1 MKYREKIKT
10 RRGTIAGRN
19 MRSLVLLGIFLILG
33 VCLVAGKLLYER
45 NIEVYTNYA
54 YSYAH
59 LIADNI
65 SGITP
70 TRFLETKTKDAEYYN
85 IRYTLMMAGIYQDEF
100 RDFYLVIPTEDDLIY
115 ISEIYQN
122 LPEKVENL
130 FEGQAGFLEHRDYR
144 PGEKEI
150 MMQLVREGR
159 GESKRELYMGLREL
173 AGEKLATALVPL
185 YTMENEI
192 PALVGVDLSVAA
204 VWESLMNMYIMLA
217 ITIVLITSVGMILHY
232 RVLDRTLIQPITT
245 LKIGTDELVNKL
257 DSEEVFVSNIQTG
270 DEIEALAH
278 SIEEMDRS
286 LKHYIRENTA
296 ITAERE
302 RLNTELE
309 LASSIQMDML
319 PCIFP
324 PFPERS
330 EFDLYASMDPAKE
343 VGGDFYDFFL
353 IDEDHLALVIADVSG
368 KGIPGALFMMM
379 VKIMVQNCV
388 LAGLTPKQAMEQV
401 NQQIAENN
409 SESMFVTVWLGIL
422 DIPSGK
428 LTAVNAG
435 HEYPILKRPGGRYEL
450 IKDRHGLAVGTMEG
464 IRYREYELQFE
475 PGSSLFVYSDGLPEA
490 NNSAEELFG
499 MERTLAALH
508 ENPDLPPEE
517 TLRAVKRAVD
527 TFVGDAPQFD
537 DLTMLCFAYHG
548 AGAEEP
554 ETEARGE
561 KENGQE

>member
-19 MRSLVLLGIFLILG
+19 IRSLAFLGIFLIVG
-33 VCLVAGKLLYER
+33 VCLIAGRILYER

-54 YSYAH
+54 YSDAH
-59 LIADNI
+59 LIADSI

-70 TRFLETKTKDAEYYN
+70 TKYLETQTKDAEYYD
-85 IRYTLMMAGIYQDEF
+85 IRYTFMTAGIYQDEF
-100 RDFYLVIPTEDDLIY
+100 RDFYLVVPTEDDLIY
-115 ISEIYQN
+115 ISEIYHN
-122 LPEKVENL
+122 LPEGMEDLSKD
-130 FEGQAGFLEHRDYR
+130 QADFLEHKEYR

-150 MMQLVREGR
+150 MMDLIKRGR
-159 GESKRELYMGLREL
+159 GEPDRELFMGLREL
-173 AGEKLATALVPL
+173 AGEKLATALVPIRA
-185 YTMENEI
+185 MDNEVQ
-192 PALVGVDLSVAA
+192 ALVGVDLSVAA

-217 ITIVLITSVGMILHY
+217 ITIVAITCVGMIIHY
-232 RVLDRTLIQPITT
+232 RNLDRTLIQPITT
-245 LKIGTDELVNKL
+245 LKNGTDELVNKL
-257 DSEEVFVSNIQTG
+257 DSEEAFVSGIHTG
-270 DEIEALAH
+270 DELEALAH

-286 LKHYIRENTA
+286 LKHYVRENTA

-309 LASSIQMDML
+309 LAGSIQMDML
-319 PCIFP
+319 PCDFP

-330 EFDLYASMDPAKE
+330 EFDLYASMNPAKE

-353 IDEDHLALVIADVSG
+353 VDEDHLALVIADVSG

-388 LAGLTPKQAMEQV
+388 LAGLSPKQVMEQV
-401 NQQIAENN
+401 NEQIAENN

-435 HEYPILKRPGGRYEL
+435 HEYPIFKKPGGCYEL
-450 IKDRHGLAVGTMEG
+450 IKDKHGMAVGTMEG
-464 IRYREYELQFE
+464 ICYREYEMQFE

-490 NNSAEELFG
+490 NNRAEELFG
-499 MERTLAALH
+499 IARTLAALN

-517 TLRAVKRAVD
+517 TLCAVERAVD

-548 AGAEEP
+548 AAGQP
-554 ETEARGE
+554 ETEERGE

>member
-1 MKYREKIKT
+1 MKYREKIET

-19 MRSLVLLGIFLILG
+19 IRSLAFLGIFLIVG
-33 VCLVAGKLLYER
+33 VCLIAGRIRYER

-54 YSYAH
+54 YSDAH
-59 LIADNI
+59 LIADSI

-70 TRFLETKTKDAEYYN
+70 TKYLETQTKDAEYYD
-85 IRYTLMMAGIYQDEF
+85 IRYTFMTAGIYQDEF

-115 ISEIYQN
+115 ISEIYHN
-122 LPEKVENL
+122 LPEGMEDLSKD
-130 FEGQAGFLEHRDYR
+130 QADFLEHKEYR
-144 PGEKEI
+144 PGAKEI
-150 MMQLVREGR
+150 MMDLIKRGR
-159 GESKRELYMGLREL
+159 GEPDRELFMGLREL
-173 AGEKLATALVPL
+173 AGEKLATALVPIRA
-185 YTMENEI
+185 MDNEVQ
-192 PALVGVDLSVAA
+192 ALVGVDLSVAA

-217 ITIVLITSVGMILHY
+217 ITIVVITCVGMILHY
-232 RVLDRTLIQPITT
+232 RNLDRTLIQPITT
-245 LKIGTDELVNKL
+245 LKNGTDELVNKL
-257 DSEEVFVSNIQTG
+257 DSEEAFVSGIHTG
-270 DEIEALAH
+270 DELEALAH

-286 LKHYIRENTA
+286 LKHYVRENTA

-309 LASSIQMDML
+309 LAGSIQMDML
-319 PCIFP
+319 PCDFP

-330 EFDLYASMDPAKE
+330 EFDLYASMNPAKE

-353 IDEDHLALVIADVSG
+353 VDEDHLALVIADVSG

-388 LAGLTPKQAMEQV
+388 LAGLSPKQVMEQV
-401 NQQIAENN
+401 NEQIAENN

-435 HEYPILKRPGGRYEL
+435 HEYPIFKKPGGCYEL
-450 IKDRHGLAVGTMEG
+450 IKDKHGLAVGTMEG
-464 IRYREYELQFE
+464 IRYREYEMQFE

-490 NNSAEELFG
+490 NNRAEELFG
-499 MERTLAALH
+499 MARTVAALN
-508 ENPDLPPEE
+508 ENPDLSPEE
-517 TLRAVKRAVD
+517 TLCAVERAVD

-548 AGAEEP
+548 AAGRP
-554 ETEARGE
+554 ETEERGE

>member
-19 MRSLVLLGIFLILG
+19 IRSLAFLGIFLIVG
-33 VCLVAGKLLYER
+33 VCLIAGRILYER

-54 YSYAH
+54 YSDAH
-59 LIADNI
+59 LIADSI

-70 TRFLETKTKDAEYYN
+70 TKYLETQTKDAEYYD
-85 IRYTLMMAGIYQDEF
+85 IRYTFMTAGIYQDEF
-100 RDFYLVIPTEDDLIY
+100 RDFYLVVPTEDDLIY
-115 ISEIYQN
+115 ISEIYHN
-122 LPEKVENL
+122 LPEGMEDLSKD
-130 FEGQAGFLEHRDYR
+130 QADFLEHKEYR

-150 MMQLVREGR
+150 MMDLIKRGR
-159 GESKRELYMGLREL
+159 GEPDRELFMGLREL
-173 AGEKLATALVPL
+173 AGEKLATALVPIRA
-185 YTMENEI
+185 MDNEVQ
-192 PALVGVDLSVAA
+192 ALVGVDLSVAA

-217 ITIVLITSVGMILHY
+217 ITIVAITCVGMIIHY
-232 RVLDRTLIQPITT
+232 RNLDRTLIQPITT
-245 LKIGTDELVNKL
+245 LKNGTDELVNKL
-257 DSEEVFVSNIQTG
+257 DSEEAFVSGIHTG
-270 DEIEALAH
+270 DELEALAH

-286 LKHYIRENTA
+286 LKHYVRENTA

-309 LASSIQMDML
+309 LAGSIQMDML
-319 PCIFP
+319 PCDFP

-330 EFDLYASMDPAKE
+330 EFDLYASMNPAKE

-353 IDEDHLALVIADVSG
+353 VDEDHLALVIADVSG

-388 LAGLTPKQAMEQV
+388 LAGLSPKQVMEQV
-401 NQQIAENN
+401 NEQIAENN

-422 DIPSGK
+422 DIPSWR

-435 HEYPILKRPGGRYEL
+435 HEYPIFKKPGGCYEL
-450 IKDRHGLAVGTMEG
+450 IKDKHGMAVGTMEG
-464 IRYREYELQFE
+464 IRYREYEMQFE

-490 NNSAEELFG
+490 NNRAEELFG
-499 MERTLAALH
+499 IARTLAALN

-517 TLRAVKRAVD
+517 TLCAVERAVD

-548 AGAEEP
+548 AAGRAETKE
-554 ETEARGE
+554 RGE

>member
-19 MRSLVLLGIFLILG
+19 IRSLAFLGIFLIVG
-33 VCLVAGKLLYER
+33 VCLIAGKILYER

-54 YSYAH
+54 YSDAH
-59 LIADNI
+59 LIADSI

-70 TRFLETKTKDAEYYN
+70 TKYLETQTKDAEYYD
-85 IRYTLMMAGIYQDEF
+85 IRYTFMTAGIYQDEF

-115 ISEIYQN
+115 ISEIYHN
-122 LPEKVENL
+122 LPEGMEDLSKD
-130 FEGQAGFLEHRDYR
+130 QADFLEHKEYR

-150 MMQLVREGR
+150 MMDLIKRGR
-159 GESKRELYMGLREL
+159 GEPDRELFMGLREL
-173 AGEKLATALVPL
+173 AGEKLATALVPIRA
-185 YTMENEI
+185 MDNEVQ
-192 PALVGVDLSVAA
+192 ALVGVDLSVAA

-217 ITIVLITSVGMILHY
+217 ITIVVITCVGMILHY
-232 RVLDRTLIQPITT
+232 RNLDRTLIQPITT
-245 LKIGTDELVNKL
+245 LKNGTDELVNKL
-257 DSEEVFVSNIQTG
+257 DSEEAFVSGIHTG
-270 DEIEALAH
+270 DELEALAH

-286 LKHYIRENTA
+286 LKHYVRENTA

-309 LASSIQMDML
+309 LAGSIQMDML
-319 PCIFP
+319 PCDFP

-330 EFDLYASMDPAKE
+330 EFDLYASMNPAKE

-353 IDEDHLALVIADVSG
+353 VDEDHRALVIADVSG

-388 LAGLTPKQAMEQV
+388 LAGLSPKQVMEQV
-401 NQQIAENN
+401 NEQIAENN

-435 HEYPILKRPGGRYEL
+435 HEYPIFKKPGGCYEL
-450 IKDRHGLAVGTMEG
+450 IKDKHGMAVGTME
-464 IRYREYELQFE
+464 
-475 PGSSLFVYSDGLPEA
+475 
-490 NNSAEELFG
+490 
-499 MERTLAALH
+499 
-508 ENPDLPPEE
+508 
-517 TLRAVKRAVD
+517 
-527 TFVGDAPQFD
+527 
-537 DLTMLCFAYHG
+537 
-548 AGAEEP
+548 
-554 ETEARGE
+554 
-561 KENGQE
+561 

>member
-19 MRSLVLLGIFLILG
+19 IRSLAFLGIFLIVG
-33 VCLVAGKLLYER
+33 VCLIAGRILYER

-54 YSYAH
+54 YSDAH
-59 LIADNI
+59 LIADSI

-70 TRFLETKTKDAEYYN
+70 TKYLETQTKDAEYYD
-85 IRYTLMMAGIYQDEF
+85 IRYTFMTAGIYQDEF
-100 RDFYLVIPTEDDLIY
+100 RDFYLVVPTEDDLIY
-115 ISEIYQN
+115 ISEIYHN
-122 LPEKVENL
+122 LPEGMEDLSKD
-130 FEGQAGFLEHRDYR
+130 QADFLEHKEYR

-150 MMQLVREGR
+150 MMDLIKRGR
-159 GESKRELYMGLREL
+159 GEPDRELFMGLREL
-173 AGEKLATALVPL
+173 AGEKLATALVPIRA
-185 YTMENEI
+185 MDNEVQ
-192 PALVGVDLSVAA
+192 ALVGVDLSVAA

-217 ITIVLITSVGMILHY
+217 ITIVAITCVGMIIHY
-232 RVLDRTLIQPITT
+232 RNLDRTLIQPITT
-245 LKIGTDELVNKL
+245 LKNGTDELVNKL
-257 DSEEVFVSNIQTG
+257 DSEEAFVSGIHTG
-270 DEIEALAH
+270 DELEALAH

-286 LKHYIRENTA
+286 LKHYVRENTA

-309 LASSIQMDML
+309 LAGSIQMDML
-319 PCIFP
+319 PCDFP

-330 EFDLYASMDPAKE
+330 EFDLYASMNPAKE

-353 IDEDHLALVIADVSG
+353 VDEDHLALVIADVSG

-388 LAGLTPKQAMEQV
+388 LAGLSPKQVMEQV
-401 NQQIAENN
+401 NEQIAENN

-435 HEYPILKRPGGRYEL
+435 HEYPIFKKPGGCYEL
-450 IKDRHGLAVGTMEG
+450 IKDKHGMAVGTMEG
-464 IRYREYELQFE
+464 ICYREYEMQFE

-490 NNSAEELFG
+490 NNRAEELFG
-499 MERTLAALH
+499 IARTLAALN

-517 TLRAVKRAVD
+517 TLCAVERAVD

-548 AGAEEP
+548 AGGRAETKE
-554 ETEARGE
+554 RGE

>member
-19 MRSLVLLGIFLILG
+19 IRSLAFLGMFLIVG
-33 VCLVAGKLLYER
+33 VCLIAGRILYER

-54 YSYAH
+54 YSDAH
-59 LIADNI
+59 LIADSI

-70 TRFLETKTKDAEYYN
+70 TKYLETQTKDAEYYD
-85 IRYTLMMAGIYQDEF
+85 IRYTFMTAGIYQDEF
-100 RDFYLVIPTEDDLIY
+100 RDFYLVVPTEDDLIY
-115 ISEIYQN
+115 ISEIYHN
-122 LPEKVENL
+122 LPEGMEDLSKD
-130 FEGQAGFLEHRDYR
+130 QADFLEHKEYR

-150 MMQLVREGR
+150 MMDLIKRGR
-159 GESKRELYMGLREL
+159 GEPDRELFMGLREL
-173 AGEKLATALVPL
+173 AGEKLATALVPIRA
-185 YTMENEI
+185 MDNEVQ
-192 PALVGVDLSVAA
+192 ALVGVDLSVAA

-217 ITIVLITSVGMILHY
+217 ITIVAITCVGMIIHY
-232 RVLDRTLIQPITT
+232 RNLDRTLIQPITT
-245 LKIGTDELVNKL
+245 LKNGTDELVNKL
-257 DSEEVFVSNIQTG
+257 DSEEAFVSGIHTG
-270 DEIEALAH
+270 DELEALAH

-286 LKHYIRENTA
+286 LKHYVRENTA

-309 LASSIQMDML
+309 LAGSIQMDML
-319 PCIFP
+319 PCDFP

-330 EFDLYASMDPAKE
+330 EFDLYASMNPAKE

-353 IDEDHLALVIADVSG
+353 VDEDHLALVIADVSG

-388 LAGLTPKQAMEQV
+388 LAGLSPKQVMEQV
-401 NQQIAENN
+401 NEQIAENN

-435 HEYPILKRPGGRYEL
+435 HEYPIFKKPGGCYEL
-450 IKDRHGLAVGTMEG
+450 IKDKHGMAVGTMEG
-464 IRYREYELQFE
+464 IRYREYEMQFE

-490 NNSAEELFG
+490 NNRAEELFG
-499 MERTLAALH
+499 IARTLAALN

-517 TLRAVKRAVD
+517 TLCAVERAVD

-548 AGAEEP
+548 AAGRAETKE
-554 ETEARGE
+554 RGE

>member
-1 MKYREKIKT
+1 MKYREKIET

-19 MRSLVLLGIFLILG
+19 IRSLAFLGIFLIVG
-33 VCLVAGKLLYER
+33 VCLIAGKILYER

-54 YSYAH
+54 YSDAH
-59 LIADNI
+59 LIADSI

-70 TRFLETKTKDAEYYN
+70 TKYLETQTKDAEYYD
-85 IRYTLMMAGIYQDEF
+85 IRYTFMTAGIYQDEF

-115 ISEIYQN
+115 ISEIYHN
-122 LPEKVENL
+122 LPEGMEDLSKD
-130 FEGQAGFLEHRDYR
+130 QADFLEHKEYR

-150 MMQLVREGR
+150 MMDLIKRGR
-159 GESKRELYMGLREL
+159 GEPDRELFMGLREL
-173 AGEKLATALVPL
+173 AGEKLATALVPIRA
-185 YTMENEI
+185 MDNEVQ
-192 PALVGVDLSVAA
+192 ALVGVDLSVAA

-217 ITIVLITSVGMILHY
+217 ITIVVITCVGMILHY
-232 RVLDRTLIQPITT
+232 RNLDRTLIQPITT
-245 LKIGTDELVNKL
+245 LKNGTDELVNKL
-257 DSEEVFVSNIQTG
+257 DSEEAFVSGIHTG
-270 DEIEALAH
+270 DELEALAH

-286 LKHYIRENTA
+286 LKHYVRENTA

-309 LASSIQMDML
+309 LAGSIQMDML
-319 PCIFP
+319 PCDFP

-330 EFDLYASMDPAKE
+330 EFDLYASMNPAKE

-353 IDEDHLALVIADVSG
+353 VDEDHLALVIADVSG

-388 LAGLTPKQAMEQV
+388 LAGLSPKQVMEQV
-401 NQQIAENN
+401 NEQIAENN

-435 HEYPILKRPGGRYEL
+435 HEYPIFKKPGGCYEL
-450 IKDRHGLAVGTMEG
+450 IKDKHGLAVGTMEG
-464 IRYREYELQFE
+464 IRYREYEMQFE

-490 NNSAEELFG
+490 NNRAEELFG
-499 MERTLAALH
+499 MARTVAALN
-508 ENPDLPPEE
+508 ENPDLSPEE
-517 TLRAVKRAVD
+517 TLCAVERAVD

-548 AGAEEP
+548 AAGRP
-554 ETEARGE
+554 ETEERGE

>member
-19 MRSLVLLGIFLILG
+19 IRSLAFLGMFLIVG
-33 VCLVAGKLLYER
+33 VCLIAGRILYER

-54 YSYAH
+54 YSDAH
-59 LIADNI
+59 LIADSI

-70 TRFLETKTKDAEYYN
+70 TKYLETQTKDAEYYD
-85 IRYTLMMAGIYQDEF
+85 IRYTFMTAGIYQDEF
-100 RDFYLVIPTEDDLIY
+100 RDFYLVVPTEDDLIY
-115 ISEIYQN
+115 ISEIYHN
-122 LPEKVENL
+122 LPEGMEELSKD
-130 FEGQAGFLEHRDYR
+130 QADFLEHKEYR

-150 MMQLVREGR
+150 MMDLIKRGR
-159 GESKRELYMGLREL
+159 GEPDRELFMGLREL
-173 AGEKLATALVPL
+173 AGEKLATALVPIRA
-185 YTMENEI
+185 MDNEVQ
-192 PALVGVDLSVAA
+192 ALVGVDLSVAA

-217 ITIVLITSVGMILHY
+217 ITIVAITCVGMIIHY
-232 RVLDRTLIQPITT
+232 RNLDRTLIQPITT
-245 LKIGTDELVNKL
+245 LKNGTDELVNKL
-257 DSEEVFVSNIQTG
+257 DSEEAFVSGIHTG
-270 DEIEALAH
+270 DELEALAH

-286 LKHYIRENTA
+286 LKHYVRENTA

-309 LASSIQMDML
+309 LAGSIQMDML
-319 PCIFP
+319 PCDFP

-330 EFDLYASMDPAKE
+330 EFDLYASMNPAKE

-353 IDEDHLALVIADVSG
+353 VDEDHLALVIADVSG

-388 LAGLTPKQAMEQV
+388 LAGLSPKQVMEQV
-401 NQQIAENN
+401 NEQIAENN

-435 HEYPILKRPGGRYEL
+435 HEYPIFKKPGGCYEL
-450 IKDRHGLAVGTMEG
+450 IKDKHGMAVGTMEG
-464 IRYREYELQFE
+464 ICYREYEMQFE

-490 NNSAEELFG
+490 NNRAEELFG
-499 MERTLAALH
+499 IARTLAALN

-517 TLRAVKRAVD
+517 TLCAVERAVD

-548 AGAEEP
+548 AAGRP
-554 ETEARGE
+554 ETEERGE

>member
-1 MKYREKIKT
+1 MKYREKIET

-19 MRSLVLLGIFLILG
+19 IRSLAFLGIFLIVG
-33 VCLVAGKLLYER
+33 VCLIAGKILYER

-54 YSYAH
+54 YSDAH
-59 LIADNI
+59 LIADSI

-70 TRFLETKTKDAEYYN
+70 TKYLETQTKDAEYYD
-85 IRYTLMMAGIYQDEF
+85 IRYTFMTAGIYQDEF
-100 RDFYLVIPTEDDLIY
+100 RDFYLVVPTEDDLIY
-115 ISEIYQN
+115 ISEIYHN
-122 LPEKVENL
+122 LPEGMEDLSKD
-130 FEGQAGFLEHRDYR
+130 QADFLEHKEYR

-150 MMQLVREGR
+150 MMDLIKRGR
-159 GESKRELYMGLREL
+159 GEPDRELFMGLREL
-173 AGEKLATALVPL
+173 AGEKLATALVPIRA
-185 YTMENEI
+185 MDNEVQ
-192 PALVGVDLSVAA
+192 ALVGVDLSVAA

-217 ITIVLITSVGMILHY
+217 ITIVVITCVGMILHY
-232 RVLDRTLIQPITT
+232 RNLDRTLIQPITT
-245 LKIGTDELVNKL
+245 LKNGTDELVNKL
-257 DSEEVFVSNIQTG
+257 DSEEAFVSGIHTG
-270 DEIEALAH
+270 DELEALAH

-286 LKHYIRENTA
+286 LKHYVRENTA

-309 LASSIQMDML
+309 LAGSIQMDML
-319 PCIFP
+319 PCDFP

-330 EFDLYASMDPAKE
+330 EFDLYASMNPAKE

-353 IDEDHLALVIADVSG
+353 VDEDHLALVIADVSG

-388 LAGLTPKQAMEQV
+388 LAGLSPKQVMEQV
-401 NQQIAENN
+401 NEQIAENN

-435 HEYPILKRPGGRYEL
+435 HEYPIFKKPGGCYEL
-450 IKDRHGLAVGTMEG
+450 IKDKHGLAVGTMEG
-464 IRYREYELQFE
+464 IRYREYEMQFE

-490 NNSAEELFG
+490 NNRAEELFG
-499 MERTLAALH
+499 MARTIAALN
-508 ENPDLPPEE
+508 ENPDLSPEE
-517 TLRAVKRAVD
+517 TLCAVERAVD

-548 AGAEEP
+548 AAGRP
-554 ETEARGE
+554 ETEERGE

>member
-19 MRSLVLLGIFLILG
+19 IRSLAFLGIFLIVG
-33 VCLVAGKLLYER
+33 VCLIAGRILYER

-54 YSYAH
+54 YSDAH
-59 LIADNI
+59 LIADSI

-70 TRFLETKTKDAEYYN
+70 TKYLETQTKDAEYYD
-85 IRYTLMMAGIYQDEF
+85 IRYTFMTAGIYQDEF
-100 RDFYLVIPTEDDLIY
+100 RDFYLVVPTEDDLIY
-115 ISEIYQN
+115 ISEIYHN
-122 LPEKVENL
+122 LPEGMEDLSKD
-130 FEGQAGFLEHRDYR
+130 QADFLEHKEYR

-150 MMQLVREGR
+150 MMDLIKRGR
-159 GESKRELYMGLREL
+159 GEPDRELFMGLREL
-173 AGEKLATALVPL
+173 AGEKLATALVPIRA
-185 YTMENEI
+185 MDNEVQ
-192 PALVGVDLSVAA
+192 ALVGVDLSVAA

-217 ITIVLITSVGMILHY
+217 ITIVAITCVGMIIHY
-232 RVLDRTLIQPITT
+232 RNLDRTLIQPITT
-245 LKIGTDELVNKL
+245 LKNGTDELVNKL
-257 DSEEVFVSNIQTG
+257 DSEEAFVSGIHTG
-270 DEIEALAH
+270 DELEALAH

-286 LKHYIRENTA
+286 LKHYVRENTA

-309 LASSIQMDML
+309 LAGSIQMDML
-319 PCIFP
+319 PCDFP

-330 EFDLYASMDPAKE
+330 EFDLYASMNPAKE

-353 IDEDHLALVIADVSG
+353 VDEDHLALVIADVSG

-388 LAGLTPKQAMEQV
+388 LAGLSPKQVMEQV
-401 NQQIAENN
+401 NEQIAENN

-435 HEYPILKRPGGRYEL
+435 HEYPIFKKPGGCYEL
-450 IKDRHGLAVGTMEG
+450 IKDKHGMAVGTMEG
-464 IRYREYELQFE
+464 IRYREYGMQFE

-490 NNSAEELFG
+490 NNRAEELFG
-499 MERTLAALH
+499 MARTVAALN

-517 TLRAVKRAVD
+517 TLCAVERAVD

-548 AGAEEP
+548 AGGRAETKE
-554 ETEARGE
+554 RGE

>member
-1 MKYREKIKT
+1 MKYREKIET

-19 MRSLVLLGIFLILG
+19 IRSLAFLGIFLIVG
-33 VCLVAGKLLYER
+33 VCLIAGKILYEQ

-54 YSYAH
+54 YSDAH
-59 LIADNI
+59 LIADSI

-70 TRFLETKTKDAEYYN
+70 TKYLETQTKDAEYYD
-85 IRYTLMMAGIYQDEF
+85 IRYTFMTAGIYQDEF
-100 RDFYLVIPTEDDLIY
+100 RDFYLVVPTEDDLIY
-115 ISEIYQN
+115 ISEIYHN
-122 LPEKVENL
+122 LPEGMEDLSKD
-130 FEGQAGFLEHRDYR
+130 QADFLEHKEYR

-150 MMQLVREGR
+150 MMDLIKRGR
-159 GESKRELYMGLREL
+159 GEPDRELFMGLREL
-173 AGEKLATALVPL
+173 AGEKLATALVPIRA
-185 YTMENEI
+185 MDNEVQ
-192 PALVGVDLSVAA
+192 ALVGVDLSVAA

-217 ITIVLITSVGMILHY
+217 ITIVVITCVGMILHY
-232 RVLDRTLIQPITT
+232 RNLDRTLIQPITT
-245 LKIGTDELVNKL
+245 LKNGTDELVNKL
-257 DSEEVFVSNIQTG
+257 DSEEAFVSGIHTG
-270 DEIEALAH
+270 DELEALAH

-286 LKHYIRENTA
+286 LKHYVRENTA

-309 LASSIQMDML
+309 LAGSIQMDML
-319 PCIFP
+319 PCDFP

-330 EFDLYASMDPAKE
+330 EFDLYASMNPAKE

-353 IDEDHLALVIADVSG
+353 VDEDHLALVIADVSG

-388 LAGLTPKQAMEQV
+388 LAGLSPKQVMEQV
-401 NQQIAENN
+401 NEQIAENN

-435 HEYPILKRPGGRYEL
+435 HEYPIFKKPGGCYEL
-450 IKDRHGLAVGTMEG
+450 IKDKHGLAVGTMEG
-464 IRYREYELQFE
+464 IRYREYEMQFE

-490 NNSAEELFG
+490 NNRAEELFG
-499 MERTLAALH
+499 MARTVAALN
-508 ENPDLPPEE
+508 ENPDLSPEE
-517 TLRAVKRAVD
+517 TLCAVERAVD

-548 AGAEEP
+548 AAGRP
-554 ETEARGE
+554 ETEERGE

>member
-19 MRSLVLLGIFLILG
+19 IRSLAFLGIFLIVG
-33 VCLVAGKLLYER
+33 VCLIAGKILYER

-54 YSYAH
+54 YSDAH
-59 LIADNI
+59 LIADSI

-70 TRFLETKTKDAEYYN
+70 TKYLETQTKDAEYYD
-85 IRYTLMMAGIYQDEF
+85 IRYTFMTAGIYQDEF

-115 ISEIYQN
+115 ISEIYHN
-122 LPEKVENL
+122 LPEGMEDLSKD
-130 FEGQAGFLEHRDYR
+130 QADFLEHKEYR

-150 MMQLVREGR
+150 MMDLIKRGR
-159 GESKRELYMGLREL
+159 GEPDRELFMGLREL
-173 AGEKLATALVPL
+173 AGEKLATALVPIRA
-185 YTMENEI
+185 MDNEVQ
-192 PALVGVDLSVAA
+192 ALVGVDLSVAA

-217 ITIVLITSVGMILHY
+217 ITIVAITCVGMIIHY
-232 RVLDRTLIQPITT
+232 RNLDRTLIQPITT
-245 LKIGTDELVNKL
+245 LKNGTDELVNKL
-257 DSEEVFVSNIQTG
+257 DSEEAFVSGIHTG
-270 DEIEALAH
+270 DELEALAH

-286 LKHYIRENTA
+286 LKHYVRENTA

-309 LASSIQMDML
+309 LAGSIQMDML
-319 PCIFP
+319 PCDFP

-330 EFDLYASMDPAKE
+330 EFDLYASMNPAKE

-353 IDEDHLALVIADVSG
+353 VDEDHLALVIADVSG

-388 LAGLTPKQAMEQV
+388 LAGLSPKQVMEQV
-401 NQQIAENN
+401 NEQIAENN
-409 SESMFVTVWLGIL
+409 SESMFVTIWLGIL

-435 HEYPILKRPGGRYEL
+435 HEYPIFKKPGGCYEL
-450 IKDRHGLAVGTMEG
+450 IKDKHGMAVGTMEG
-464 IRYREYELQFE
+464 ICYREYEMQFE

-490 NNSAEELFG
+490 NNRAEELFG
-499 MERTLAALH
+499 IARTLAALN

-517 TLRAVKRAVD
+517 TLCAVERAVD

-548 AGAEEP
+548 SAGHAEGP
-554 ETEARGE
+554 EARGE
-561 KENGQE
+561 KKNGQE